1 MSHTDPQ
8 PTLTP
13 KAAPQ
18 EEESLEGL
26 PFGEAT
32 RRKPHSGEVDT
43 PLCVYGSKRVH
54 IDKLLA
60 IVPKHSFYTE
70 PFAGAAALFFAKPG
84 ARVGSALNDLNGEIF
99 NLFRVLQNQGEALQ
113 RKWSSTTYS
122 EDVYKYAKFIAQHPH
137 LFDDLTRAWATLAGM
152 HMAASPLM
160 WGTGCDRQRTE
171 HDGRITGHVHRL
183 YSLRGVIT
191 QEAIDKLRR
200 VELQCMDAFE
210 FIARYNY
217 DNGFCFLD
225 PPYAVK
231 GRKVHMG
238 HYKHS
243 FSPDDLLRLARLLP
257 TLRGK
262 WLLTCYDTEGLMP
275 VLQEGGWHVWRVLR
289 QSRHQKAQGYT
300 LEELFV
306 ANYDISAL
314 AAHGGKPIF
323 TPEDTTAT
331 SKT

>member
-1 MSHTDPQ
+1 
-8 PTLTP
+8 
-13 KAAPQ
+13 
-18 EEESLEGL
+18 
-26 PFGEAT
+26 
-32 RRKPHSGEVDT
+32 
-43 PLCVYGSKRVH
+43 
-54 IDKLLA
+54 
-60 IVPKHSFYTE
+60 
-70 PFAGAAALFFAKPG
+70 
-84 ARVGSALNDLNGEIF
+84 
-99 NLFRVLQNQGEALQ
+99 
-113 RKWSSTTYS
+113 
-122 EDVYKYAKFIAQHPH
+122 
-137 LFDDLTRAWATLAGM
+137 
-152 HMAASPLM
+152 MAASPLM
-160 WGTGCDRQRTE
+160 WGTGCDRQRNE
-171 HDGRITGHVHRL
+171 HDGRIMGHVHRL

-243 FSPDDLLRLARLLP
+243 FSPDDLLRLARMLP
-257 TLRGK
+257 TLRGR

-314 AAHGGKPIF
+314 AAHGGEPIL
-323 TPEDTTAT
+323 TPGGTAAT